1 MPGSTHLPVQPPYRH
16 PGQDA
21 AQLGRDLPGAAGPGE
36 AGSAPPR
43 RGTSTYAGSSR
54 ARAPRIAASPR
65 GWRRAAV
72 GPSSSG
78 STTSTSGRAA
88 RSTARSGAT
97 RRHCPACMA
106 ASASADGT
114 VPVSTHSALAVAARR
129 RATSRVWKRGARCS
143 LWAKFASSSTIT
155 HPSAGSGAST
165 LDLPPTTTR
174 RRPCRNSAQARY
186 RRRSDRSLARSAASG
201 NAFRTA
207 SPTADPAAT
216 SGVTTIA
223 PRPRS
228 RVASISAITLAPRS
242 SPGNGRQYTAPA
254 RPAPTIPA
262 NGSEEP
268 GGLWTTGSSA
278 AAWSATL
285 PHRGTRHRTGW
296 VQRGIGWVGRGPGGR
311 GPGESGVGSMD
322 FSTAATLGG
331 MARRRVSMTAAA

>member
-1 MPGSTHLPVQPPYRH
+1 MPGSSTSRSSRH
-16 PGQDA
+16 TGTPGRMRPSSA
-21 AQLGRDLPGAAGPGE
+21 ATCPAVRAPGE

-88 RSTARSGAT
+88 RSAARSGAT
-97 RRHCPACMA
+97 RRHWPACMA

-165 LDLPPTTTR
+165 LDRPPTTTS
-174 RRPCRNSAQARY
+174 RRPCRSSAQARY

-201 NAFRTA
+201 NALRTA

-254 RPAPTIPA
+254 RPAPTISA
-262 NGSEEP
+262 SGSEAGEGCGQPDPPAGDGLRSPTGGP
-268 GGLWTTGSSA
+268 GADRVG
-278 AAWSATL
+278 
-285 PHRGTRHRTGW
+285 
-296 VQRGIGWVGRGPGGR
+296 QRGSVGPGGS
-311 GPGESGVGSMD
+311 GAGWPGESGGVGLALRWTSRRRRP
-322 FSTAATLGG
+322 LGG
-331 MARRRVSMTAAA
+331 WRGGGCR